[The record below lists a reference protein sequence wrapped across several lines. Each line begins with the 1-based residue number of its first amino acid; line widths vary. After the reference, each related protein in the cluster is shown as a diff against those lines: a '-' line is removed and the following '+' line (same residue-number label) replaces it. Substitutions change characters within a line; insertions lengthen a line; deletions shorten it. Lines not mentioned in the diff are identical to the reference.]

1 MPEQAIQTKSVR
13 ELFDLSG
20 RVAVVS
26 GGSTGLGRQMAEALA
41 EMGANL
47 VLCARKKDR
56 CVQAAEEMR
65 KLGVQVLALGCD
77 VRNPAEIQNVVDAT
91 LAQFGRIDILINNA
105 GTSWG
110 APVEEMRLE
119 HWNKVIETNLTGTFL
134 FSQAAGKV
142 MIAQRSGKIINIASV
157 AGMQG
162 APPEFQAIGYHAS
175 KGGVIIFTKDLAC
188 KWGIHNIQVNA
199 IAPGW
204 FPTSMSQVLIER
216 HKDTFLSGI
225 PLHRFGNEQDLK
237 GAAVFLAS
245 DASDFVTGHVLV
257 VDGGQSA

>member
-1 MPEQAIQTKSVR
+1 MPEQVARKKSVR
-13 ELFDLSG
+13 ELLDLSG
-20 RVAVVS
+20 RVAIVT
-26 GGSTGLGRQMAEALA
+26 GGSMGLGRQMAEALA

-47 VLCARKKDR
+47 VLCARKKER
-56 CVQAAEEMR
+56 CVRAAEELQS
-65 KLGVQVLALGCD
+65 LGVKTVALSCD
-77 VRNPAEIQNVVDAT
+77 VRTPAEIQNVVDAT

-110 APVEEMRLE
+110 APVEEMSLE

-134 FSQAAGKV
+134 FSQAVGKA
-142 MIAQRSGKIINIASV
+142 MIPQRSGKIINIASV
-157 AGMQG
+157 AGIQG

-175 KGGVIIFTKDLAC
+175 KGGVIVFTKDLAC

-204 FPTSMSQVLIER
+204 FPTNMSQVLIER
-216 HKDTFLSGI
+216 HKDAFLSRI
-225 PLHRFGNEQDLK
+225 PLRRFGSEHDLK

-257 VDGGQSA
+257 VDGGQTA